1 LGEQKADELLRERLP
16 LPPTDAIKSGP
27 RASFVVEVLL
37 MPMVVADWVS
47 LAFLLLL
54 TKLPREV
61 ELANG
66 AVAVAIWERK
76 KKTKTVKT
84 KKIIY

>member
-1 LGEQKADELLRERLP
+1 
-16 LPPTDAIKSGP
+16 
-27 RASFVVEVLL
+27 
-37 MPMVVADWVS
+37 

-76 KKTKTVKT
+76 KKAKTVKILK
-84 KKIIY
+84 KKIILEAI